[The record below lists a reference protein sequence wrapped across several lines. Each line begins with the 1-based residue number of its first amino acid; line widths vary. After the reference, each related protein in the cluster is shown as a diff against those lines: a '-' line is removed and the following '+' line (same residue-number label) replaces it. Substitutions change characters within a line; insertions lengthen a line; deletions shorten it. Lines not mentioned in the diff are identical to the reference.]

1 MRFPDFFRTKEEN
14 FAFGGGLT
22 PPKNKNFSFSL
33 ERIWA
38 SAPLRSENY
47 WVFVGRFL
55 RLDTTKKYAYLVLV
69 GTFAVFCSYER
80 GKSWIVSV
88 IDTTKTIH

>member
-47 WVFVGRFL
+47 WFSSERIWGFAPL
-55 RLDTTKKYAYLVLV
+55 RCENHWFSLED
-69 GTFAVFCSYER
+69 F
-80 GKSWIVSV
+80 
-88 IDTTKTIH
+88 